1 MSINHLDT
9 LKNTIS
15 LVHGDAGKEWWQR
28 LPQFLEN
35 LARTQGLTLLPPFE
49 HLSFNYVLPVLGSKG
64 EEWVLKV
71 SVPHDEFSRE
81 IDALKHFNGRGSVRL
96 IAANLEEGWMLMER
110 LLPGTRLVDVLDEQQ
125 AIPIAVSVMQR
136 LWAPITDP
144 QLFIPLEE
152 WLLSLEKL
160 NTQASLQ
167 QLVSKKVRDFVI
179 SRAKELLSNQGEP
192 VLLHGDLHHYNI
204 LQHQSEW
211 LAIDPKGIVGEREF
225 EIGAFLRNPFCV
237 VEDPQETKE
246 IARNL
251 DLIIELT
258 GFDRQRV
265 LSWCIIQAVLC
276 VCWYCED
283 KMLEKAHQLT
293 AFAERLYSLSEGAKR

>member
-81 IDALKHFNGRGSVRL
+81 IHALRHFNGRGSTRL
-96 IAANLEEGWMLMER
+96 IAANPEEGWMIMER
-110 LLPGTRLVDVLDEQQ
+110 LLPGTRLVDVLNEQQ

-136 LWAPITDP
+136 LWVPVTEP
-144 QLFIPLEE
+144 QRFISLAE

-160 NTQASLQ
+160 KTQTSLQ

-179 SRAKELLSNQGEP
+179 GRAKELLSSQGEQ

-211 LAIDPKGIVGEREF
+211 LAIDPKGIIGEREF
-225 EIGAFLRNPFCV
+225 EISAFLRNPFCV
-237 VEDPQETKE
+237 VEGPTETKE
-246 IARNL
+246 LARNL
-251 DLIIELT
+251 DWVIDLT
-258 GFDRQRV
+258 AFNRERV
-265 LSWCIIQAVLC
+265 LSWCIIQAILC
-276 VCWYCED
+276 VCWYVED
-283 KMLEKAHQLT
+283 TMLEKAGQLT
-293 AFAERLYSLSEGAKR
+293 AYAERLYTLI

>member
-1 MSINHLDT
+1 MSLNHLDT

-15 LVHGDAGKEWWQR
+15 LVHGDAGKQWWQR

-35 LARTQGLTLLPPFE
+35 LARTHGLTLLPLFE

-96 IAANLEEGWMLMER
+96 IAANSEEGWMLMER

-125 AIPIAVSVMQR
+125 AIPVAVSVMQR

-144 QLFIPLEE
+144 QLFISIEE

-167 QLVSKKVRDFVI
+167 QLVKKKVRDFVI
-179 SRAKELLSNQGEP
+179 GRAKELLSSQGEQ

-211 LAIDPKGIVGEREF
+211 LAIDPKGIIGEREF

-237 VEDPQETKE
+237 VEAPTETKE
-246 IARNL
+246 LARNL
-251 DLIIELT
+251 DWVIDLT
-258 GFDRQRV
+258 TFNRGRV
-265 LSWCIIQAVLC
+265 LSWCIIQAILC

-283 KMLEKAHQLT
+283 HIPEKAGQLS
-293 AFAERLYSLSEGAKR
+293 AYAERLYSLT